1 MTPSQEPHLTE
12 QYFTPKLNC
21 NCEVC
26 KDAREQHDAT
36 IRKEE
41 RERILKELDQTA
53 QHNWEEIETDEGEM
67 IRMVCLGELLAK
79 IEDLRGES

>member
-1 MTPSQEPHLTE
+1 M
-12 QYFTPKLNC
+12 LNC

-41 RERILKELDQTA
+41 RERILDEMTEYAAEL
-53 QHNWEEIETDEGEM
+53 EIAYRNGFNDGQAEG
-67 IRMVCLGELLAK
+67 LGQAAPR
-79 IEDLRGES
+79 DPPGSRS